1 MGPLLNIQLLINII
15 VYILLYTLPERNN
28 WWPIA
33 GYEIYNSLFINSP
46 NSVNLVYIGLFY
58 KASPNNC
65 HTGVVESETELM
77 KIDSL
82 TL

>member
-1 MGPLLNIQLLINII
+1 MEMFKYLLDDVILSIPLSIFFCIPYQKGI
-15 VYILLYTLPERNN
+15 TDD
-28 WWPIA
+28 PIA

-65 HTGVVESETELM
+65 HTGVVESESE
-77 KIDSL
+77 INENR
-82 TL
+82 